1 MCWLHMTLFPQKGDS
16 LHRTL
21 NHLCLPQLYC
31 KMYESK
37 QLHLCAV
44 SLIIESICSSYA
56 MLPQHLACLFTPVS
70 STQSLLTF
78 GWTVCWLLF
87 FSAWQIRSSEDSDS
101 WLKAKSSM
109 SLRQACH
116 HRSAAAWDKAIH
128 GADRRWERVVG
139 DRHAFS
145 NRFGHTDKH
154 WSNACIYTHLYIKSR
169 HTHTHSPQGKHNQA
183 PSVRR
188 NIKSFVFIWD
198 LFIFPLSS
206 IKYSCETRF
215 YCLLSNI

>member
-1 MCWLHMTLFPQKGDS
+1 MTCPTSEQTWALLQPTLPNVLTSYDIFPQKGDS

-21 NHLCLPQLYC
+21 NHLCLPQLHC

-44 SLIIESICSSYA
+44 SLVIESICSSYA

-87 FSAWQIRSSEDSDS
+87 FSAWQIRSSEDSNS

-128 GADRRWERVVG
+128 GADRRWE
-139 DRHAFS
+139 S
-145 NRFGHTDKH
+145 C
-154 WSNACIYTHLYIKSR
+154 WSPPC
-169 HTHTHSPQGKHNQA
+169 
-183 PSVRR
+183 
-188 NIKSFVFIWD
+188 F
-198 LFIFPLSS
+198 
-206 IKYSCETRF
+206 
-215 YCLLSNI
+215 